1 MKFVLTCALM
11 RTYTRIMNALQTR
24 DDAALAC
31 IDIINTDF
39 FRALCEPA
47 RVQIFSQLV
56 RLGRSDI
63 GTIAEAL
70 PQDRSVI
77 ARHLQLMERAGL
89 VQSETEGRHTFY
101 DINGQAVARRVES
114 IANLIRS
121 LIPICCAG
129 K

>member
-1 MKFVLTCALM
+1 
-11 RTYTRIMNALQTR
+11 MNALQTR
-24 DDAALAC
+24 NDAAQAC
-31 IDIINTDF
+31 VDILNTDF

-47 RVQIFSQLV
+47 RIQIFSQLV
-56 RLGRSDI
+56 LLGRSDI

-89 VQSETEGRHTFY
+89 VCSETEGRHTFY
-101 DINGQAVARRVES
+101 DIDGQALASRVES
-114 IANLIRS
+114 IGGLIRQ
-121 LIPICCAG
+121 LLPICCPS